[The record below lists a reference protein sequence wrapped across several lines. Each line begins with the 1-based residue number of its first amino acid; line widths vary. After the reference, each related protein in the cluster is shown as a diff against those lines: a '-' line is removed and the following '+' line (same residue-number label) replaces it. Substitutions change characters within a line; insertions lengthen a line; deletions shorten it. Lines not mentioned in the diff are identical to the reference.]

1 MFRRRVKIRTLLV
14 MLGASV
20 FVVAAGKSF
29 HDYHRLGAER
39 EQAAIEQQALDIYG
53 YETASSLP
61 KWLTDLLPAD
71 TWRDFLHV
79 TEIDLQFNDL
89 SDCDP
94 ADVVDLH
101 ACKWVRTIRVPNAT
115 MTRQMFDAVMGFP
128 NQKELYVRDWFDR
141 VPEHEV
147 IVKTGVESGIKI
159 VCE

>member
-61 KWLTDLLPAD
+61 KWLMEAFRPGPA
-71 TWRDFLHV
+71 
-79 TEIDLQFNDL
+79 
-89 SDCDP
+89 
-94 ADVVDLH
+94 
-101 ACKWVRTIRVPNAT
+101 IRLAAL
-115 MTRQMFDAVMGFP
+115 MEDAVLIGALAVAAHRLTP
-128 NQKELYVRDWFDR
+128 
-141 VPEHEV
+141 P
-147 IVKTGVESGIKI
+147 T
-159 VCE
+159 